1 MTSLLAQA
9 LSQVQKL
16 SDAEQDAIA
25 AVILAEIADDDR
37 WEKEFAQSQDQLS
50 RLAQKVKADIGVGR
64 VVAKGIDEL

>member
-25 AVILAEIADDDR
+25 AVILAEIADDDC
-37 WEKEFAQSQDQLS
+37 WEKEFAQSQDQLT
-50 RLAQKVKADIGVGR
+50 RLAEKVKADISAGR